1 MGVARV
7 YHLIYIY
14 KRISKGELLDTM
26 KSRCDSPGPS
36 DAMADKRS
44 KLTTG
49 PDSGAGAQPT
59 GGLAGGD
66 MRNCLTGG
74 GI

>member
-1 MGVARV
+1 
-7 YHLIYIY
+7 
-14 KRISKGELLDTM
+14 M